1 MGKKIIA
8 LDIDQYRI
16 GICGLNYEEIFSS
29 VYSYVKKNTWKPSL
43 FKKQSNETNG
53 SEILLQGMQK
63 SIYWGITKRYSRRL
77 EAYQTFGNV
86 LEQLENNETVLLVR
100 SALAYLAD
108 KKPELFDRTEANQL
122 RCSLCIGVPAKSS
135 DELSAIEK
143 YFQGEFWAEVNGEQ
157 LTILVENVTLVP
169 KTFGAILENACE
181 DYLNCQEHEIAAL
194 SGLNYVLDLSDHYV
208 TCDVYDNGELI
219 KSERISDGLYKFSDR
234 IVQEYK
240 TSCMQQNQT
249 PFQIDK
255 DMVYNVLAEGKENNL
270 LTVNGRQQIDLSE
283 LIKAEAI
290 EETKKVLSC
299 LIKDNDLQYAD
310 NIIIRDLEKGIINQK
325 SVDRYLENF
334 GLYCTKLNNKSARG
348 SYAFATLFSGDDFL
362 EASESPQVESAPIHS
377 QEEAPEAVEAVEDL
391 VDTSST
397 VLDSSIQ
404 DEMNLQTEAVEE
416 SVEASEPLQAAE
428 PVETIEEE
436 PDTHADVVEKATAE
450 EAAEPVVSL
459 EEAEVEIEDILKE
472 QADLLNSL
480 AEFDDD
486 FL

>member
-1 MGKKIIA
+1 MVKKIIA

-16 GICGLNYEEIFSS
+16 GICGLNYEEVFSS
-29 VYSYVKKNTWKPSL
+29 VYSFVKRNTWKPSL

-53 SEILLQGMQK
+53 SEILLEGLQK

-86 LEQLENNETVLLVR
+86 LEQLENNQTVLLVR
-100 SALAYLAD
+100 SVLAYLAD
-108 KKPELFDRTEANQL
+108 NQPELFDKTEEKQL
-122 RCSLCIGVPAKSS
+122 SCSLCIGVSAKSS
-135 DELSAIEK
+135 EELSALEN
-143 YFQGEFWAEVNGEQ
+143 YFQGAFWAEVNGEK
-157 LTILVENVTLVP
+157 LTILVEEATLVP

-181 DYLNCQEHEIAAL
+181 NYLDCKEDEIAAL

-208 TCDVYDNGELI
+208 NCDVYDNGELI
-219 KSERISDGLYKFSDR
+219 KSETVSDGLYEFADR

-240 TSCMQQNQT
+240 TSCMQQNKT

-283 LIKAEAI
+283 FIKAESI

-310 NIIIRDLEKGIINQK
+310 NIIIRDVDKGIINQK

-334 GLYCTKLNNKSARG
+334 GLYCTKLNNKSVRG
-348 SYAFATLFSGDDFL
+348 VYAFATLFSGEDFP
-362 EASESPQVESAPIHS
+362 ESNGPAQVEATPIDS
-377 QEEAPEAVEAVEDL
+377 QEVHQEAVETIEDM

-397 VLDSSIQ
+397 VLASSI
-404 DEMNLQTEAVEE
+404 EE
-416 SVEASEPLQAAE
+416 GMIHQNSNDQEVPQESEPLQAEVA
-428 PVETIEEE
+428 ETIEEVPAIHSE
-436 PDTHADVVEKATAE
+436 AE
-450 EAAEPVVSL
+450 EEKVEITSDSP
-459 EEAEVEIEDILKE
+459 EDTEVEIEDILKE
-472 QADLLNSL
+472 QAELLNSL
-480 AEFDDD
+480 ADFDDD

>member
-1 MGKKIIA
+1 MVKKIIA
-8 LDIDQYRI
+8 LDIDQYRV
-16 GICGLNYEEIFSS
+16 GICGQNYEEIFSS
-29 VYSYVKKNTWKPSL
+29 VYSFVKKNTWKPSL

-86 LEQLENNETVLLVR
+86 LEQLENDETVLLVK
-100 SALAYLAD
+100 SVLAYLAENHS
-108 KKPELFDRTEANQL
+108 ELFDKTGEKHL
-122 RCSLCIGVPAKSS
+122 SCSLCIGVSAKSS
-135 DELSAIEK
+135 EELSAMEN
-143 YFQGEFWAEVNGEQ
+143 YFQGEFWAEVNGEKR
-157 LTILVENVTLVP
+157 TILVEEVTLVP

-181 DYLNCQEHEIAAL
+181 NYLECKENEIAAL

-208 TCDVYDNGELI
+208 NCDVYDNGELI
-219 KSERISDGLYKFSDR
+219 KSEGISDGLYEFSDR

-240 TSCMQQNQT
+240 TSCMQQNKT

-255 DMVYNVLAEGKENNL
+255 DMVYNVLVEGKENNL

-283 LIKAEAI
+283 LIKAESI

-310 NIIIRDLEKGIINQK
+310 NIIIRDVDKGIINQK

-334 GLYCTKLNNKSARG
+334 GLYCSKLDNKSARG
-348 SYAFATLFSGDDFL
+348 VYAFATLFLGGDFL
-362 EASESPQVESAPIHS
+362 ERDEPVQIQSVPIDS
-377 QEEAPEAVEAVEDL
+377 QEEEQKAAETIEDQ

-397 VLDSSIQ
+397 LLASSIEE
-404 DEMNLQTEAVEE
+404 EMNDPMNGNQESPQESDETVEIIEKEPITDSAVEE
-416 SVEASEPLQAAE
+416 EGKREDDSDSPE
-428 PVETIEEE
+428 ETE
-436 PDTHADVVEKATAE
+436 
-450 EAAEPVVSL
+450 L
-459 EEAEVEIEDILKE
+459 EIEDILKE
-472 QADLLNSL
+472 QAELLNSL
-480 AEFDDD
+480 ADFEDD